1 MHRPGLLIPSYHETV
16 IRTRETMTEK
26 NNFIVKTHD
35 AKAGDITK
43 ALKAA
48 GVDVVSVALVH
59 TETADTENDR
69 SPDASRD

>member
-1 MHRPGLLIPSYHETV
+1 
-16 IRTRETMTEK
+16 MTEK

-48 GVDVVSVALVH
+48 GVDVVSVAQVYS
-59 TETADTENDR
+59 ETVETENDQ
-69 SPDASRD
+69 AEK

>member
-1 MHRPGLLIPSYHETV
+1 
-16 IRTRETMTEK
+16 MTEK

-48 GVDVVSVALVH
+48 GVDVVSVALVYS
-59 TETADTENDR
+59 ETGDTEIDR
-69 SPDASRD
+69 AAEETRD

>member
-1 MHRPGLLIPSYHETV
+1 
-16 IRTRETMTEK
+16 MTEK
-26 NNFIVKTHD
+26 NNFIVKTND

-59 TETADTENDR
+59 SETSETENNQ
-69 SPDASRD
+69 AAE